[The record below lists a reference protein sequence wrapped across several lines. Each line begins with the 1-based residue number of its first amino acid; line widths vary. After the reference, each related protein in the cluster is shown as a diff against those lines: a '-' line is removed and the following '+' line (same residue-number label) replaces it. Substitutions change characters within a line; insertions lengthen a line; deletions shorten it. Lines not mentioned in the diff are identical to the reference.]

1 MRVESPLMDRQK
13 RAGSSRFQIV
23 WPLLGAVSV
32 LLVIIVLVRWLA
44 NGVVS
49 VSPGHD
55 VMPAGKALVM
65 HVLEWGQFVVFLLI
79 VGCVVIRPALRKQGF
94 GFDALFV
101 LATIVVN
108 FWDVLDNYWGFN
120 FQYNALHFN
129 VGSWAGFI
137 PGWHSPSPALWAVPV
152 GFVFGAYTWAFYLA
166 VVAGCRI
173 LAYLRDRFQ
182 SWSAARGLVVVFLF
196 NAAISGIAEN
206 IYLRVG
212 AIANIRP
219 YEPLTLWDGS
229 PLAWPLYN
237 PVLFGLT
244 WTALTALRWSRDG
257 NGRSFVEGAIPSFVS
272 SPTMQTTARFFAIFA
287 FLEVTY
293 ILLYFVP
300 FSAFAAMRTAP
311 PNVFPSYFPVP

>member
-1 MRVESPLMDRQK
+1 MRVEPGLTDR
-13 RAGSSRFQIV
+13 RELAGYSRIQIL

-32 LLVIIVLVRWLA
+32 LLVINGVVRWLA
-44 NGVVS
+44 AGVAS

-55 VMPAGKALVM
+55 VMPPGKELLM

-79 VGCVVIRPALRKQGF
+79 VGSVIIRPALRRQGF

-137 PGWHSPSPALWAVPV
+137 PGWHSPSPSLWAVPV

-173 LAYLRDRFQ
+173 LTYLRDRFP
-182 SWSAARGLVVVFLF
+182 SWSTARGLAVVFVC
-196 NAAISGIAEN
+196 NAAIAGIAEN

-219 YEPLTLWDGS
+219 YEPFTLWDHT
-229 PLAWPLYN
+229 PLAWPVYN

-244 WTALTALRWSRDG
+244 WTALTVLRWSRDA
-257 NGRSFVEGAIPSFVS
+257 NGWSFVERGIPTFVS
-272 SPTMQTTARFFAIFA
+272 SQSVQTVARFLAIFA

-300 FSAFAAMRTAP
+300 FNVFAAMRTAP
-311 PNVFPSYFPVP
+311 PNAFPSYFPVP